1 MSAEGGPVASVS
13 PLVVVWRVL
22 TGCNQGCGFCAYDRA
37 LPGARVALPA
47 ATVLRFGRLLA
58 AWSRRRG
65 RPVLLSLLGGE
76 PLLWPPL
83 AEVLR
88 ALKAEGLRL
97 SLTSNGSRLERPA
110 MRALLADTLSEL
122 TLSID
127 GPAAVHDT
135 LRGSPGAQARLLAAI
150 DDFAARPQRPLLRV
164 NTVLMRE
171 TAPHYPRLV
180 ATLAARGVAAFTWN
194 LLGGRDRP
202 DFEPDQR
209 LSPAA
214 LARTLRAL
222 DRVRRQLPPGV
233 QLQDSPAYRQRL
245 IDRLRGVARPVADCA
260 PGQAYCFIDEQGR
273 IGPCSFT
280 LDRHA
285 LSIDRYTEPAELDT
299 LAAQLR
305 ERRRLA
311 PDPTCA
317 DCPSTQVF
325 GKFATFAPTLAES
338 RA

>member
-1 MSAEGGPVASVS
+1 MSPDAGTSASLP

-37 LPGARVALPA
+37 LPGARVAVA
-47 ATVLRFGRLLA
+47 ADTVLRVGRLLA
-58 AWSRRRG
+58 AWSRQRG

-83 AEVLR
+83 AEVLT
-88 ALKAEGLRL
+88 ALAAEGLRL

-110 MRALLADTLSEL
+110 LRALLADTLTEL
-122 TLSID
+122 TLSLD
-127 GPAAVHDT
+127 GPAEVHDA
-135 LRGSPGAQARLLAAI
+135 LRGAPGAHARLLAAI
-150 DDFAARPQRPLLRV
+150 DAFVAMPKRPLLRV
-164 NTVLMRE
+164 NTVLMRS

-180 ATLAARGVAAFTWN
+180 ATLAARGVDALTWN

-202 DFEPDQR
+202 DFEPAER

-222 DRVRRQLPPGV
+222 DRVRARLPATVRVQDSAGYRARQL
-233 QLQDSPAYRQRL
+233 
-245 IDRLRGVARPVADCA
+245 DRLLGRPRPVADCA
-260 PGQAYCFIDEQGR
+260 PGRDFAFIDEHGR

-280 LDRHA
+280 LDRHG
-285 LSIDRYTEPAELDT
+285 LDLAEFSD
-299 LAAQLR
+299 LAALDALAARLR
-305 ERRRLA
+305 ARRAAA
-311 PDPTCA
+311 PDPACA

-325 GKFATFAPTLAES
+325 GKYAEPLAET
-338 RA
+338 RP